1 MCGIAGF
8 FGQRALSAAAVE
20 RMMAALRQ
28 RGPDAEH
35 AVFWTR
41 DRARTRAAAPNA
53 LLHTRLSIIDPRPE
67 ADQPMGNEA
76 GDVWISYN
84 GEVYDWAHDAETLRA
99 AGFRFRTRSDTEF
112 ILHAY
117 EHWGIDFVA
126 RLRGMFAIAIL
137 DLRARAIYVIRDR
150 LGLKPVVYANRE
162 DGFAFASTVRALL
175 PWLPREARTL
185 SAEGID
191 AYLAHRTVPAPRT
204 IFAGVARLPP
214 AHWLRYDLTTG
225 GLVQREY
232 WQPEPSAEPWLATFD
247 AAIRMRTVA
256 DRPLGLFLSSGI
268 DSSAI
273 ACRLAAMGFN
283 RLQSFTA
290 AFPGTPFD
298 ESAEARASAA
308 RLGFPNLAIDIPARI
323 AEDFPRLV
331 ADLDEPFA
339 DPSSVPTWYLAR
351 TTTQHVKVVLGGDGG
366 DELFGGYKRYAKHL
380 RTRWRRGLV
389 LPGRKAPAAI
399 GGRGWQRVVEELR
412 LDWRSAYVL
421 RFSGFT
427 PGERAYFAPD
437 AAPPAHYWRMPAT
450 RRAELPTLLEIDRL
464 NYLPDYILR
473 KADLCTMAHGLEM
486 RAPFLDHRFV
496 ASVTGLPANVRF
508 TTPPRKLLAP
518 AMAALGD
525 LDPFSRKKRG
535 FNPPLTDW
543 LEGDLAPRL
552 AGLGGRLALATG
564 GMLSAARID
573 TFVAAWRHGMSGVS
587 EQLLQFVLLDESL
600 AQLVALAREDYDRSE
615 NSSASARY

>member
-8 FGQRALSAAAVE
+8 FGKRVMVPAQVE

-35 AVFWTR
+35 MRFWCADLAPAT
-41 DRARTRAAAPNA
+41 AAAPNA

-67 ADQPMGNEA
+67 ADQPMGNAA

-84 GEVYDWAHDAETLRA
+84 GEVYDWADDAATLKA
-99 AGFRFRTRSDTEF
+99 AGYVFRTRSDTEF

-117 EHWGIDFVA
+117 EHWGIDFVS

-137 DLRARAIYVIRDR
+137 DLRQREVYVIRDR
-150 LGLKPVVYANRE
+150 LGLKPVVYAHRD
-162 DGFAFASTVRALL
+162 DGFAFASTTRALL
-175 PWLPREARTL
+175 PWLPRDARKF
-185 SAEGID
+185 SADGID
-191 AYLAHRTVPAPRT
+191 AYLAHRTIPAPRT
-204 IFAGVARLPP
+204 IFENIRRLPP
-214 AHWLRYDLTTG
+214 AHWLRYDLATG
-225 GLVQREY
+225 KLDTREY
-232 WQPEPSAEPWLATFD
+232 WRPGPSTEPWLPTLD

-256 DRPLGLFLSSGI
+256 DRPLGLFLSSGV

-298 ESAEARASAA
+298 ESALARAAA
-308 RLGFPNLAIDIPARI
+308 DRLGFPNLAIAIPTGI
-323 AEDFPRLV
+323 GDDFARLV

-339 DPSSVPTWYLAR
+339 DPSCVPTWYLAR
-351 TTTQHVKVVLGGDGG
+351 ETTRHVKVVLGGDGG

-380 RTRWRRGLV
+380 RTRWRRGIV
-389 LPGRKAPAAI
+389 LPRLRAPAGI
-399 GGRGWQRVVEELR
+399 GGSGWQRAVEEIR
-412 LDWRSAYVL
+412 LDWRAAYAL

-427 PGERAYFAPD
+427 PGERAFFAPE
-437 AAPPAHYWRMPAT
+437 AAPPAHYWRMPDTDDAGI
-450 RRAELPTLLEIDRL
+450 ETLLEIDRL

-496 ASVTGLPANVRF
+496 GAVMALPREVRF
-508 TTPPRKLLAP
+508 TTPPRTLLAP

-525 LDPFSRKKRG
+525 LDPFARKKRG
-535 FNPPLTDW
+535 FNPPLAGW
-543 LEGDLAPRL
+543 LEGELAPRMD
-552 AGLGGRLALATG
+552 GLGSRLGRRSEGLLEAE
-564 GMLSAARID
+564 RID
-573 TFVAAWRHGMSGVS
+573 AFVAAWRNGRAGFAEQVL
-587 EQLLQFVLLDESL
+587 QLLLLDESL
-600 AQLVALAREDYDRSE
+600 DQLATLAAAD
-615 NSSASARY
+615 

>member
-1 MCGIAGF
+1 
-8 FGQRALSAAAVE
+8 
-20 RMMAALRQ
+20 MMAELRR

-35 AVFWTR
+35 VRFW
-41 DRARTRAAAPNA
+41 DASLAPAESVPAPNA

-67 ADQPMGNEA
+67 ADQPMGNAA

-84 GEVYDWAHDAETLRA
+84 GEVYDWADDAQALKA
-99 AGFRFRTRSDTEF
+99 AGASFRTRSDTEF

-117 EHWGIDFVA
+117 ERWGIDGVA
-126 RLRGMFAIAIL
+126 RLRGMFAFAIL
-137 DLRARAIYVIRDR
+137 DLRRRALYVVRDR
-150 LGLKPVVYANRE
+150 LGLKPVVYAHRD
-162 DGFAFASTVRALL
+162 DGFAFASTTRALL
-175 PWLPREARTL
+175 PWLPPEARSL
-185 SAEGID
+185 SAEAID

-204 IFAGVARLPP
+204 IFASIARLPP
-214 AHWLRYDLTTG
+214 AHWLRYDLATG
-225 GLVQREY
+225 ALELREY
-232 WQPEPSAEPWLATFD
+232 WKPEPSGEPWLPTLD

-256 DRPLGLFLSSGI
+256 DRPLGLFLSSGV

-290 AFPGTPFD
+290 AFPGTPYD
-298 ESAEARASAA
+298 ESALARAAA
-308 RLGFPNLAIDIPARI
+308 DRLGFPNLAVTIPEGI
-323 AEDFPRLV
+323 AADFERLV

-351 TTTQHVKVVLGGDGG
+351 ETTRHVKVVLGGDGG

-389 LPGRKAPAAI
+389 LPSLRAPAGT
-399 GGRGWQRVVEELR
+399 GGGSWQRLAEEVR
-412 LDWRSAYVL
+412 LDWRSAYAL

-427 PGERAYFAPD
+427 PGERAFLAPD
-437 AAPPAHYWRMPAT
+437 TAPRAHYWRMPPAS
-450 RRAELPTLLEIDRL
+450 RADLPALLEIDRL

-496 ASVTGLPANVRF
+496 GAVAALAPRERF
-508 TTPPRKLLAP
+508 TSPPRRLLAP

-525 LDPFSRKKRG
+525 LDPFARKKRG
-535 FNPPLTDW
+535 FNPPLAGW

-552 AGLGGRLALATG
+552 PGLGTRLAARTSGQLD
-564 GMLSAARID
+564 AARVD
-573 TFVAAWRHGMSGVS
+573 AFVAAWRAGRRGLA
-587 EQLLQFVLLDESL
+587 EQLLQLVLLDASL
-600 AQLVALAREDYDRSE
+600 AQLAALA
-615 NSSASARY
+615 AAP